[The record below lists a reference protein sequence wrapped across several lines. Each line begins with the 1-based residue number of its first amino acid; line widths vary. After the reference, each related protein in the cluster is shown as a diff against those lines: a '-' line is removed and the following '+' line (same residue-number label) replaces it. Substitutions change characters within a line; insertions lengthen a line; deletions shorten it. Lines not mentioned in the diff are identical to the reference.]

1 MRSVLPPGEIGG
13 RLSAQHIS
21 IMASTKQQQSGK
33 GMWPFQTMS
42 LPTATA
48 WADAASLVLLAGI
61 VCAAVATFVLM
72 QTAKVKEQRW
82 SEVATQAQQQVA
94 TLQRELN
101 SAQTAVTE
109 ANTRAAAAK
118 DELTKTKP
126 VGVQA
131 DVQASPAQT
140 SGAQSESSKAPG
152 RALSD
157 EQVQSLVRRMAPF
170 VHQHITVGASPVTL
184 EAGRFADQLV
194 MVLRAAG
201 VSAERSDSS
210 AGIQIGPTHGVV
222 ARYVSGNQ
230 RSEQFAK
237 SLTEE
242 LAADGIA
249 ARAMNGLVEEI
260 MRALVKEGRPINDPA
275 NEWVVVAV
283 GD

>member
-1 MRSVLPPGEIGG
+1 
-13 RLSAQHIS
+13 
-21 IMASTKQQQSGK
+21 MALIKQQQPGK

-48 WADAASLVLLAGI
+48 WADAASLALLAC
-61 VCAAVATFVLM
+61 VLCAVVATFVLI

-82 SEVATQAQQQVA
+82 SEAATQARQQVA
-94 TLQRELN
+94 TLQSELN
-101 SAQTAVTE
+101 SARAAATD

-118 DELTKTKP
+118 DELTR
-126 VGVQA
+126 
-131 DVQASPAQT
+131 
-140 SGAQSESSKAPG
+140 SKAAGASMGAAQQQPTSTDAKTEPPRLSG

-157 EQVQSLVRRMAPF
+157 EQVQALVRRMTPF
-170 VHQHITVGASPVTL
+170 LHQHITVGASPVTL
-184 EAGRFADQLV
+184 ESGRFADQLV
-194 MVLRAAG
+194 IALRAAG

-210 AGIQIGPTHGVV
+210 AGIQVGAAHGVV
-222 ARYVSGNQ
+222 ARYVTGNQ

-242 LAADGIA
+242 LAADGFA
-249 ARAMNGLVEEI
+249 ARATNGLVEEI
-260 MRALVKEGRPINDPA
+260 MQALVKQGRPINDPA

>member
-1 MRSVLPPGEIGG
+1 MSV
-13 RLSAQHIS
+13 
-21 IMASTKQQQSGK
+21 MALIKQQQPGK

-48 WADAASLVLLAGI
+48 WADAAGLALLACVI
-61 VCAAVATFVLM
+61 CAAVATFVLV

-82 SEVATQAQQQVA
+82 SEAATQAREQVG

-101 SAQTAVTE
+101 SARAAATDAT
-109 ANTRAAAAK
+109 TRAAAAT
-118 DELTKTKP
+118 DELTRAKAAGAMTGAAQP
-126 VGVQA
+126 Q
-131 DVQASPAQT
+131 PAT
-140 SGAQSESSKAPG
+140 TDAKAEPPRLSG

-157 EQVQSLVRRMAPF
+157 EQVQGLVRRMAPF
-170 VHQHITVGASPVTL
+170 THQHITVGASPVTL
-184 EAGRFADQLV
+184 ESGRFADQLV
-194 MVLRAAG
+194 LALRAAG

-210 AGIQIGPTHGVV
+210 AGIQVGGTHGVV
-222 ARYVSGNQ
+222 ARYVTGNQ

-242 LAADGIA
+242 LSADGFA

-260 MRALVKEGRPINDPA
+260 MQALVKQGRPINDPA
-275 NEWVVVAV
+275 NEWVVVAI